1 MSQEFEWPPSDEVI
15 QAHILELEVGP
26 SAQPA
31 LPQRDPKVAAKQP
44 DNATTATHFESDG
57 TRKPRHQPAEPPP
70 AEFTR
75 EDWPLHSRAAT
86 TEFRD
91 LTIER
96 VALVPRAA
104 TGSPRVGH
112 PVALRRTH
120 FASYAATIAVSA
132 VCASVA
138 TSYLRRTH
146 LPPSHL
152 PPSHLPPSHLFCRR
166 SPAPGMLRS
175 ISSVPPTRTRSWRR
189 RRHASTVRPGRR
201 RCRINDRRLQSRQRT
216 VLERRTIARTALFR
230 L

>member
-44 DNATTATHFESDG
+44 DTATHFESDG

-70 AEFTR
+70 AEFTGG
-75 EDWPLHSRAAT
+75 DWPLHSRAAT

-96 VALVPRAA
+96 VPLVARPA

-138 TSYLRRTH
+138 TSYLEHRIV
-146 LPPSHL
+146 LKP
-152 PPSHLPPSHLFCRR
+152 
-166 SPAPGMLRS
+166 SPATIRGLAGALLTRAA
-175 ISSVPPTRTRSWRR
+175 SVIESARNHPAADASPAVASPTV
-189 RRHASTVRPGRR
+189 ASPDGAQHPE
-201 RCRINDRRLQSRQRT
+201 C
-216 VLERRTIARTALFR
+216 
-230 L
+230 